1 VCLLDASEDAQR
13 LRLINRGDDPSLI
26 QHHIAFA
33 AWMREHITN
42 PNYHLEVI
50 KQGGWE
56 KMQWERWI
64 TATNQQEPWKSHRI
78 DTTRL
83 EPRDVGKLVATWID
97 QKIAV

>member
-42 PNYHLEVI
+42 PNYYLEVI

-56 KMQWERWI
+56 KMQRERWI
-64 TATNQQEPWKSHRI
+64 TATNQQKPWKSYCHYFRSI
-78 DTTRL
+78 KCL
-83 EPRDVGKLVATWID
+83 QLNHHQLVNWCL
-97 QKIAV
+97 Q